1 MTNGVVMMLF
11 DEYIRTMKEAERCVR
26 QIVHVETNH
35 RMTRIEH
42 LQLSM
47 ET

>member
-11 DEYIRTMKEAERCVR
+11 DEYIRNMKEAEICVR
-26 QIVHVETNH
+26 QIVNVETNH
-35 RMTRIEH
+35 RMKLIEH
-42 LQLSM
+42 LQLNM